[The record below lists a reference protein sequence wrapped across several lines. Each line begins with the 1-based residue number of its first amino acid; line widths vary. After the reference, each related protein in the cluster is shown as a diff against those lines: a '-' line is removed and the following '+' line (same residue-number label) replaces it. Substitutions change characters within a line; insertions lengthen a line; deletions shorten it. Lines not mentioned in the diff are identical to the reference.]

1 MTQSQ
6 RLVSNI
12 KYYSLGVLSSKALI
26 FLFIPIYSV
35 FINPEALGR
44 FQYLHSIIALVIPLL
59 YQSIWEGM
67 FRYSI
72 VSKGKEYD
80 VINTTTNYC
89 VVLSLLYTIVFA
101 FSAFV
106 WKIEYSGYILLCGLS
121 QVAISYWQYAARA
134 LKENKAYAIASIIG
148 TLVTVLLNVV
158 LIVFLKWQIDAL
170 FLSLALG
177 AFSGTV
183 YLEYKLRLIK
193 HSRNGKWEKELLKT
207 IIKYSLPLAI
217 NSISWWLVSSC
228 NNIVVTQA
236 LGDSANG
243 VMAMAQ
249 RFGSIF
255 AIITS
260 IINMAWQEESF
271 RTLYDEDK
279 DAYFNKVLV
288 LYTRIVFSAVIV
300 LIPIT
305 FILYKMMVFGDYA
318 TGVSLT
324 SVLYIITAYNA
335 VSTHLGSGFLARG
348 ESKVLFWTTLLAG
361 IITVVL
367 SVILIRFFGIIGVLY
382 ASLIACVVN
391 LIVRIKLLR
400 GKMDLQVNYMRL
412 ILLTL
417 LCGIVAVV
425 CAIIGLNYLGNSVVL
440 AFTSCFLIIYNKDF
454 LLTSLHKF
462 LKRK

>member
-1 MTQSQ
+1 MAQSQ

-12 KYYSLGVLSSKALI
+12 KYYSLGVLSSKALT

-44 FQYLHSIIALVIPLL
+44 FQYLYSIIALIVPVI

-72 VSKGKEYD
+72 ISKGKEYD
-80 VINTTTNYC
+80 VINTTTKYC
-89 VVLSLLYTIVFA
+89 GVLSLLYIIVFA
-101 FSAFV
+101 LGAFV
-106 WKIEYSGYILLCGLS
+106 WKIEYPGYILLCGIS
-121 QVAISYWQYAARA
+121 QVAGSYWQYAARA
-134 LKENKAYAIASIIG
+134 LKENKAYAIASIIS
-148 TLVTVLLNVV
+148 TLVTVVLNVV
-158 LIVFLKWQIDAL
+158 LIIILKWQIEAL
-170 FLSLALG
+170 FLALTIG
-177 AFSGTV
+177 SFSGTI
-183 YLEYKLRLIK
+183 YLEYKIKLIK
-193 HSRNGKWEKELLKT
+193 HSRSGKWEKELLKT
-207 IIKYSLPLAI
+207 NIKYSLPLAI

-279 DAYFNKVLV
+279 DAYFNKVLDI
-288 LYTRIVFSAVIV
+288 YTRIIFSAVFV
-300 LIPIT
+300 LIPVT

-324 SVLYIITAYNA
+324 SVLYIIAAYNA
-335 VSTHLGSGFLARG
+335 ITTHLGSGFLARG
-348 ESKVLFWTTLLAG
+348 ESNVMFWTTLLAG
-361 IITVVL
+361 FITVVL
-367 SVILIRFFGIIGVLY
+367 SIILIRYFGIIGVLY
-382 ASLIACVVN
+382 ASLIAGVVN
-391 LIVRIKLLR
+391 FVVRVKLLR
-400 GKMDLQVNYMRL
+400 GKMLLKVNYLRL
-412 ILLTL
+412 ILLTAFS
-417 LCGIVAVV
+417 GIISFV
-425 CAIIGLNYLGNSVVL
+425 CAKIGMNYLWNSVFSACTISFFV
-440 AFTSCFLIIYNKDF
+440 IYNKD
-454 LLTSLHKF
+454 LLSMLLRKF
-462 LKRK
+462 FKR